1 MQTFLGLHFYS
12 KLLSIIIESLENLII
27 FEVEIKDLQKM
38 KLDEAKEKYIQT
50 WGTFATNWG
59 INRTMAQVHALLL
72 SSSNALSTNEIMEHL
87 QISRGNAN
95 MNLRALMDWGI
106 VKKEIIKGERKE
118 FFWAEKD
125 VWFLFKQITKERR
138 KREIEPV
145 IAFLENLKEIE
156 DQDSDEAKEFIKLMD
171 DFSTVTSKI
180 NNIMDLAVK
189 SDDHWL
195 VGKITNLLK

>member
-1 MQTFLGLHFYS
+1 MT
-12 KLLSIIIESLENLII
+12 LS
-27 FEVEIKDLQKM
+27 
-38 KLDEAKEKYIQT
+38 EAKEKYIQT

-59 INRTMAQVHALLL
+59 INRTMAQVHALLIA
-72 SSSNALSTNEIMEHL
+72 SEKPLSTDEVMQQLE
-87 QISRGNAN
+87 ISRGNAN

-106 VKKEIIKGERKE
+106 VRKE
-118 FFWAEKD
+118 FVKGDRKEYFVAEKD

-145 IAFLENLKEIE
+145 ISFLEELKDIE
-156 DQDSDEAKEFIKLMD
+156 DKDSEGAKEFIRLMD
-171 DFSTVTSKI
+171 DFSTVTGKI
-180 NNIMDLAVK
+180 NNIMDLAIK

>member
-1 MQTFLGLHFYS
+1 MSVYFLNLFS
-12 KLLSIIIESLENLII
+12 EIIESSEILFIFVKENFSSI
-27 FEVEIKDLQKM
+27 M
-38 KLDEAKEKYIQT
+38 KLEEAKEKYIQT

-72 SSSNALSTNEIMEHL
+72 ASDKPLSTDEVMEAL

-95 MNLRALMDWGI
+95 MNLRDLMNWGI
-106 VKKEIIKGERKE
+106 VRKELVKGERKE
-118 FFWAEKD
+118 YFVADKD
-125 VWFLFKQITKERR
+125 VWYLFKQITKERR

-145 IAFLENLKEIE
+145 VAFLEELKNIE
-156 DQDSDEAKEFIKLMD
+156 DNDSTEAQEFIKLME
-171 DFSTVTSKI
+171 DFSSVTQKI
-180 NNIMDLAVK
+180 NNILDLAIK

>member
-1 MQTFLGLHFYS
+1 MQ
-12 KLLSIIIESLENLII
+12 LS
-27 FEVEIKDLQKM
+27 
-38 KLDEAKEKYIQT
+38 EAKEKYIQT

-72 SSSNALSTNEIMEHL
+72 ASGKALSTDEVMEQL
-87 QISRGNAN
+87 EISRGNAN
-95 MNLRALMDWGI
+95 MNLRALIDWGI
-106 VKKEIIKGERKE
+106 VKKEFVKGDRKE
-118 FFWAEKD
+118 YFLAEKD

-145 IAFLENLKEIE
+145 ISFLEELKNIE
-156 DQDSDEAKEFIKLMD
+156 DKDSEGAKEFIKLMD
-171 DFSTVTSKI
+171 DFSSVTGKI
-180 NNIMDLAVK
+180 NNIMDLAIK

>member
-1 MQTFLGLHFYS
+1 LYQKRQNSMQ
-12 KLLSIIIESLENLII
+12 LS
-27 FEVEIKDLQKM
+27 
-38 KLDEAKEKYIQT
+38 EAKEKYIQT

-72 SSSNALSTNEIMEHL
+72 ASGKALSTDEVMEQL
-87 QISRGNAN
+87 EISRGNAN

-106 VKKEIIKGERKE
+106 VRKEFVKGERKE
-118 FFWAEKD
+118 YFIAEKD
-125 VWFLFKQITKERR
+125 VWYLFKQITKERR

-145 IAFLENLKEIE
+145 INFLEELKNIE
-156 DQDSDEAKEFIKLMD
+156 DKDTEGAKEFIKLME
-171 DFSTVTSKI
+171 DFSSVTGKI
-180 NNIMDLAVK
+180 NNIMDLAIK

>member
-1 MQTFLGLHFYS
+1 MT
-12 KLLSIIIESLENLII
+12 LS
-27 FEVEIKDLQKM
+27 
-38 KLDEAKEKYIQT
+38 EAKEKYIQT

-59 INRTMAQVHALLL
+59 INRTMAQVHALLIA
-72 SSSNALSTNEIMEHL
+72 SEKPLSTDEVMQQLE
-87 QISRGNAN
+87 ISRGNAN

-106 VKKEIIKGERKE
+106 VRKE
-118 FFWAEKD
+118 FVKGDRKEYFVAEKD

-145 IAFLENLKEIE
+145 ISFLEELKDIE
-156 DQDSDEAKEFIKLMD
+156 DKDSEGAKEFIKLMD
-171 DFSTVTSKI
+171 DFSTVTGKI
-180 NNIMDLAVK
+180 NNIMDLAIK

>member
-1 MQTFLGLHFYS
+1 MQ
-12 KLLSIIIESLENLII
+12 LS
-27 FEVEIKDLQKM
+27 
-38 KLDEAKEKYIQT
+38 EAKEKYIQT

-72 SSSNALSTNEIMEHL
+72 ASGKALSTDEVMEQL
-87 QISRGNAN
+87 EISRGNAN

-106 VKKEIIKGERKE
+106 VRKEFVKGERKE
-118 FFWAEKD
+118 YFVAEKD
-125 VWFLFKQITKERR
+125 VWYLFKQITKERR

-145 IAFLENLKEIE
+145 INFLEELKNIE
-156 DQDSDEAKEFIKLMD
+156 DKDTEGAKEFIKLME
-171 DFSTVTSKI
+171 DFSSVTGKI
-180 NNIMDLAVK
+180 NNIMDLAIK

>member
-1 MQTFLGLHFYS
+1 MT
-12 KLLSIIIESLENLII
+12 LS
-27 FEVEIKDLQKM
+27 
-38 KLDEAKEKYIQT
+38 EAKEKYIQT

-72 SSSNALSTNEIMEHL
+72 SSEKPLSTDEVMEEL
-87 QISRGNAN
+87 EVSRGNAN

-106 VKKEIIKGERKE
+106 VKKEFVKGDRKE
-118 FFWAEKD
+118 YFTAEKD

-145 IAFLENLKEIE
+145 ISFLEELKNIE
-156 DQDSDEAKEFIKLMD
+156 DRDSEEAKEFIKLMD
-171 DFSTVTSKI
+171 EFSSVTGKI
-180 NNIMDLAVK
+180 NNIMDLAIK

>member
-1 MQTFLGLHFYS
+1 MQ
-12 KLLSIIIESLENLII
+12 LS
-27 FEVEIKDLQKM
+27 
-38 KLDEAKEKYIQT
+38 EAKEKYIQT

-72 SSSNALSTNEIMEHL
+72 ASGKALSTDEVMEQL
-87 QISRGNAN
+87 EISRGNAN

-106 VKKEIIKGERKE
+106 VKKEFVKGERKE
-118 FFWAEKD
+118 YFLAEKD
-125 VWFLFKQITKERR
+125 VWYLFKQITKERR

-145 IAFLENLKEIE
+145 ISFLEELKNIE
-156 DQDSDEAKEFIKLMD
+156 DKDSEGAKEFIKLMD
-171 DFSTVTSKI
+171 DFSSVTGKI
-180 NNIMDLAVK
+180 NNIMDLAIK

>member
-1 MQTFLGLHFYS
+1 M
-12 KLLSIIIESLENLII
+12 II
-27 FEVEIKDLQKM
+27 FVIEIKLKM
-38 KLDEAKEKYIQT
+38 KLSEAKEKYIQT

-72 SSSNALSTNEIMEHL
+72 ATGKPLSTDEVMEQL
-87 QISRGNAN
+87 EISRGNAN

-106 VKKEIIKGERKE
+106 VRKE
-118 FFWAEKD
+118 FIKGDRKEYFVAEKD

-145 IAFLENLKEIE
+145 ISFLEELKNIE
-156 DQDSDEAKEFIKLMD
+156 DKDSEEAKEFIKLME
-171 DFSTVTSKI
+171 DFSSVTGKI
-180 NNIMDLAVK
+180 NNIMDLAIK

-195 VGKITNLLK
+195 VGKIANLLK

>member
-1 MQTFLGLHFYS
+1 MQ
-12 KLLSIIIESLENLII
+12 LS
-27 FEVEIKDLQKM
+27 
-38 KLDEAKEKYIQT
+38 EAKEKYIQT

-72 SSSNALSTNEIMEHL
+72 ASGKPLSTDEVMEGL
-87 QISRGNAN
+87 EISRGNAN
-95 MNLRALMDWGI
+95 MNLRALIDWGI
-106 VKKEIIKGERKE
+106 VRKELIKGDRKE
-118 FFWAEKD
+118 YFVAEKD

-145 IAFLENLKEIE
+145 ISFLEELKNIDDNESE
-156 DQDSDEAKEFIKLMD
+156 EAKEFVKLMN
-171 DFSTVTSKI
+171 DFSSVTGKI
-180 NNIMDLAVK
+180 NNIMDLAIK